1 MKSLQGSLFVGVLA
15 ASLFGVGALTGCKPD
30 TTASGTTGS
39 DGEPTTETARPEPK
53 GEGNAA
59 TGDEIY
65 IGLVASQNGALRP
78 WGADCVNGA
87 RLAVEEFNKQNLLG
101 GKKVVLRVQD
111 SASDPVQGKN
121 AAEKL
126 VSDGVIGLL
135 GEVSSGITAQI
146 ADVAFESGVPNV
158 AVGATKTDLTA
169 KSNNI
174 FRVCYTDDLQGPVM
188 AWFAYND
195 LNLRKMAMMT
205 DNKQPYSTYLSES
218 FAKKFEELGG
228 EIVDDQRYETGNLNF
243 ASQITNLKQKNPDG
257 IFLSGYFNEVGPIA
271 RQIHENGMTNVKL
284 LGGDG
289 WDSAEILQSGGD
301 AIVGGY
307 FCNHYNSE
315 DDRPEVSAFLNAWKA
330 AYNNSVPGTTMGA
343 LGYDAA
349 ALMCDA
355 IRRMHEAGTEIN
367 SANLT
372 AELANTE
379 GYRGVTGD
387 ITLKGAGGDPAKRAI
402 IVELTRQGQK
412 FAKAYEPSD
421 IPSS

>member
-1 MKSLQGSLFVGVLA
+1 MKSLQGSLFAGILA
-15 ASLFGVGALTGCKPD
+15 AGILSLGALSGCKND
-30 TTASGTTGS
+30 NAGGGTTG
-39 DGEPTTETARPEPK
+39 GGTT
-53 GEGNAA
+53 A
-59 TGDEIY
+59 TGDEIR
-65 IGLVASQNGALRP
+65 IGLVASQNGNLRP

-87 RLAVEEFNKQNLLG
+87 KLAVKQFNEKNLLD
-101 GKKVVLRVQD
+101 GKTIDLRIQD
-111 SASDPVQGKN
+111 SASDPVQGKS

-126 VSDGVIGLL
+126 VSEGVVGLI

-146 ADVAFESGVPNV
+146 VDVAIDAGVPNV
-158 AVGATKTDLTA
+158 AVGATKTDLTT
-169 KSNNI
+169 KGDNI

-195 LNLRKMAMMT
+195 LNLRNMAMMT

-228 EIVDDQRYETGNLNF
+228 TIVDDQRYETGNLNF

-271 RQIHENGMTNVKL
+271 RQIRENGMTNVKL

-315 DDRPEVSAFLNAWKA
+315 DDRPEVASFLAAWKEE
-330 AYNNSVPGTTMGA
+330 YDGSVPGTTMGA
-343 LGYDAA
+343 LGYDSA

-355 IRRMHEAGTEIN
+355 ILRLHQAGKEIS

-372 AELANTE
+372 EELANTVDF
-379 GYRGVTGD
+379 RGVTGD
-387 ITLKGAGGDPAKRAI
+387 ITLKGTGGDPPKRAI
-402 IVELTRQGQK
+402 IVELTREGQK